1 LQTSE
6 NIVSDKTVTE
16 IIESQDDLDVYR
28 EREIELDEKE
38 LRRYIDVVL
47 KEVKREDKSSRST
60 SE

>member
-1 LQTSE
+1 MEKEIQ
-6 NIVSDKTVTE
+6 KTVTE
-16 IIESQDDLDVYR
+16 IIESQDNLDVYR

-47 KEVKREDKSSRST
+47 KEVKKEDKSSRST